1 MKTREEHL
9 QFIKERAMEHVRNGN
24 LLGAINSMV
33 SDLDQHPETSSKD
46 IPVELLTQKAQVHD
60 RWAIIHQIQ
69 SLK

>member
-1 MKTREEHL
+1 MRTREEHL
-9 QFIKERAMEHVRNGN
+9 QFIKERAMEHVRNGD
-24 LLGAINSMV
+24 LLAALNSMV

-46 IPVELLTQKAQVHD
+46 IPLEVLMQKAQAHD